1 PYKASNNV
9 LFPNRATPEP
19 YDFGAPDNQF
29 LKGNAIKEYSEH
41 VLLKKTFD
49 KVNDEYKLSIRE
61 RKPQRIHGDNKS
73 QYGFCMSILQERV
86 AGGVGA
92 YRVISIYEGTNPIKE
107 KLIMKAQ
114 FGGEIQDPVNDSV
127 NGLQDAGCKHL
138 DGISVEKL
146 AEVKEDKEK

>member
-1 PYKASNNV
+1 M
-9 LFPNRATPEP
+9 E
-19 YDFGAPDNQF
+19 
-29 LKGNAIKEYSEH
+29 GNAIKEYSEH

-127 NGLQDAGCKHL
+127 NGLQVRTAILFMFKVPPFFLSPILPKYLSQDAGCKHL